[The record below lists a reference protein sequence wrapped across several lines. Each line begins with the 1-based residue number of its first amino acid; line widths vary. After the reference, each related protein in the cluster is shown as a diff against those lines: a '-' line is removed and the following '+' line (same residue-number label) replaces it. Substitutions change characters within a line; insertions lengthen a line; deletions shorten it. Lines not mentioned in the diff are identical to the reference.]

1 MKCVYCLQDKPSTA
15 FTKAEHVIPQSF
27 GLFKNNLTLI
37 NLACDD
43 CNQLFGNELE
53 LTLARDTIEGA
64 LRFEHQ
70 IKEAKDFKPFGKESR
85 IVIQMP
91 EGELKGIWGYRKY
104 SPEHKRIMLIPLPQV
119 GFLKGATREYFLLD
133 ALPSKEQLLKEFNFA
148 DPQAIHYIGCDPTKA
163 DKILKEHGI
172 NVRDCEQPSFHDDNE
187 VHTIECELEV
197 TIDKTIL
204 RAMAKIG
211 FNYLTYWQKDFVL
224 HEDFNP
230 IRKFILAGE
239 LAPYPLVRIDQ
250 NSVLGDEPIQG
261 KRRSGHLV
269 TVDWAADG
277 TSILAQ
283 VSLMNHLKYVIS
295 LARDF
300 RGEHRDI
307 RKGHFFNFHS
317 KTISPLTT
325 DPNEASIIQ

>member
-1 MKCVYCLQDKPSTA
+1 MA

-27 GLFKNNLTLI
+27 GVFKNNLTLI
-37 NLACDD
+37 DLVCDD
-43 CNQLFGNELE
+43 CNQLFGNTLE
-53 LTLARDTIEGA
+53 LALARDTIEGA

-70 IKEAKDFKPFGKESR
+70 LKETRDYKSVGKESR
-85 IVIQMP
+85 IAIQIP
-91 EGELKGIWGYRKY
+91 DGELKGMWGYRKY

-119 GFLKGATREYFLLD
+119 GFLKGTSREYFLLD
-133 ALPSKEQLLKEFNFA
+133 ALPSKEQLLKEYNFA
-148 DPQAIHYIGCDPTKA
+148 HPQAVHYIGCDPTTA
-163 DKILKEHGI
+163 DDILKKHGI
-172 NVRDCEQPSFHDDNE
+172 NVRDCEQPSFADSNE
-187 VHTIECELEV
+187 VQTIECELEA
-197 TIDKTIL
+197 TIDQTIL

-211 FNYLTYWQKDFVL
+211 FNYFTYWQKDFVL

-230 IRKFILAGE
+230 IRKFILSGE
-239 LAPYPLVRIDQ
+239 LAQYPLIRIDQ
-250 NSVLGDEPIQG
+250 SSVLKDEPIQG
-261 KRRSGHLV
+261 KRRSGHLI

-295 LARDF
+295 IARNF

-325 DPNEASIIQ
+325 NPDEASIIE